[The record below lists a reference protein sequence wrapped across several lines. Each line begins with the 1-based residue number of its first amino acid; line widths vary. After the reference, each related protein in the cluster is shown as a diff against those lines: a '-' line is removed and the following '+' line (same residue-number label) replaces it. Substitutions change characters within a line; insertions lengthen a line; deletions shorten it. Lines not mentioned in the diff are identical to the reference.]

1 MEKLTSAVLP
11 TCERRMSEDSRS
23 VIGSPEFQD
32 GRELCGLP
40 GGGMIGKSGPVVAR
54 AKVSRRREKGR
65 VSKTPVTSGPI
76 SSGSSAS
83 VALQSSLSSRLKAR
97 LDMDGGILFK
107 QTWKEKV
114 TPAGWRF
121 WAHIASGRRT
131 EDRGCGASWPIARE
145 TDGEKNV
152 RSVEGALR
160 EIARKGGVQDLCQA
174 AQVTCWP
181 TATVQDS
188 VRMPGEEFTTVNI
201 TLNHAAR
208 MATWPTP
215 QTFDAT
221 NDGTPR
227 ALRYKGNAP
236 SEAGN
241 SRPVNRP
248 GSYRGDLKDYAG
260 LVTGWPTPNLPTGGP
275 NSHSTPTHKGG
286 MDLEG
291 AAQMASASW
300 ATPTTR
306 DHKDGGCLAQLEAG
320 TVEVDALLG
329 RQVLLAQ
336 ASWSTPRAEE
346 RMQHNSRDS
355 GVALSRQVSG
365 AISNGSPVATGS
377 SGQLNPAFSRW
388 LMGYPKS
395 WCEAALRAS
404 RSMPTRARKRG

>member
-97 LDMDGGILFK
+97 LDTDGGILFK

-188 VRMPGEEFTTVNI
+188 VRMPGAEFTTPNI
-201 TLNHAAR
+201 TLNHAASLIG
-208 MATWPTP
+208 WPTP
-215 QTFDAT
+215 QSFDAT

-241 SRPVNRP
+241 LRRPDTP
-248 GSYRGDLKDYAG
+248 GSYRGGLKDYVG
-260 LVTGWPTPNLPTGGP
+260 LV
-275 NSHSTPTHKGG
+275 
-286 MDLEG
+286 E
-291 AAQMASASW
+291 ASW
-300 ATPTTR
+300 ATPRVGNNNGFGNPTR
-306 DHKDGGCLAQLEAG
+306 AADGKCRLEDQIHG
-320 TVEVDALLG
+320 
-329 RQVLLAQ
+329 VL
-336 ASWSTPRAEE
+336 
-346 RMQHNSRDS
+346 
-355 GVALSRQVSG
+355 
-365 AISNGSPVATGS
+365 SNGSPVATGS